1 MARFP
6 PADVTREALLVPDA
20 ALVRR
25 DPLELEDLSPALSA
39 AAAGVV
45 DVIDA
50 QL

>member
-1 MARFP
+1 M
-6 PADVTREALLVPDA
+6 TREALLVPDA
-20 ALVRR
+20 ALVR
-25 DPLELEDLSPALSA
+25 DPLELEYLSPALSA